1 MSKFG
6 LEEVRIS
13 VPTLDTSSPATC
25 SSKCFNGRRVARTW
39 PPCSTRD
46 STFVDSCP
54 APLSPTERVPEPSR
68 GLRSRPGARPLLPLA
83 VPAALVTLAPWPWP
97 RWPAVKLA
105 AVYSYHFPAQ
115 IKSSITF
122 SSFRCSYGAP
132 ALASFVAGEH
142 HHRSR
147 HRCCF
152 CLHGRLASGDNGAR
166 HGDQRVR
173 GDLSVLPHHSL
184 AADVA
189 TLRPEPAILLRPLFE
204 QTKKKDHGIE

>member
-54 APLSPTERVPEPSR
+54 APLSPTERMPEPSR

-83 VPAALVTLAPWPWP
+83 VPAALVTLAP
-97 RWPAVKLA
+97 WPAVKLA

-147 HRCCF
+147 HRCCLLF
-152 CLHGRLASGDNGAR
+152 AWPASLERQWSKARRPMGAR
-166 HGDQRVR
+166 
-173 GDLSVLPHHSL
+173 
-184 AADVA
+184 
-189 TLRPEPAILLRPLFE
+189 
-204 QTKKKDHGIE
+204 